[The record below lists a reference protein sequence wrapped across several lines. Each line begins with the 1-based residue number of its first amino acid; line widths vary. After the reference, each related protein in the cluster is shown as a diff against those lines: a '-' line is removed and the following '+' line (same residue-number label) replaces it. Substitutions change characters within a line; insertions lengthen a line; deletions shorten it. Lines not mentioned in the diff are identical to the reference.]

1 LHYDNYYYSYI
12 AYIYRQENIP
22 MKKDIIKGLKTASPI
37 ALGYLPLGMA
47 FGILAAQQGLTALD
61 VFFLSLLVYAGS
73 AQFIASAMLA
83 SGAAAAA
90 IILTTFLVNLRH
102 LLMSASLAPFLK
114 HISSPVLTWIS
125 MGITDETYAAGYPEA
140 SSGKATPAFYIG
152 LNGLSHFCWIFS
164 TVSGCLLGSRIPNPE
179 KWGLDLCPACHVY
192 RPAFHAI
199 EKQKGYTDRSGFRY
213 FICSLAFV
221 IKDNFNIIAA
231 TVAAAF
237 IGVCIEK

>member
-1 LHYDNYYYSYI
+1 
-12 AYIYRQENIP
+12 
-22 MKKDIIKGLKTASPI
+22 
-37 ALGYLPLGMA
+37 
-47 FGILAAQQGLTALD
+47 LAAQQGLTALD

-73 AQFIASAMLA
+73 AQFIASAMMA

-152 LNGLSHFCWIFS
+152 LNGLSHSCWIFS

-179 KWGLDLCPACHVY
+179 KWGLDYALPAMFIALLFMQLKNKKDILIALV
-192 RPAFHAI
+192 
-199 EKQKGYTDRSGFRY
+199 SGTL
-213 FICSLAFV
+213 SVVLTFV